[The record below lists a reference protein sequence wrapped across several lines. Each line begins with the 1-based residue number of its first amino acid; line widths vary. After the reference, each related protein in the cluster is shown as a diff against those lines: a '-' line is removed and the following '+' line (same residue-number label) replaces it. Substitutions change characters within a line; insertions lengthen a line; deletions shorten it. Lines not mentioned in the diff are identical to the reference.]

1 MPFSYRFHHLLRLAE
16 HEEEEVRRRLA
27 MKDGQIAAAEAEI
40 RKIQLERQHGLEA
53 KAVDLIA
60 GAMERVRLY
69 PAYFLRLQNR
79 EDFQN
84 EELERLRKQRE
95 KIAQELAEKRQTR
108 KTYEKIRERDEAVFK
123 KQEQRRDQK
132 NMDEFASRLTRP
144 FAEENHA

>member
-1 MPFSYRFHHLLRLAE
+1 MPFSYRFQHLLRLAE

-27 MKDGQIAAAEAEI
+27 IKEGQIAAEEAEI
-40 RKIQLERQHGLEA
+40 RKVHLERQHGLEA
-53 KAVDLIA
+53 KAADLMA

-79 EDFQN
+79 EDFHR

-108 KTYEKIRERDEAVFK
+108 KTYEKIRERDEGLFRK
-123 KQEQRRDQK
+123 EEQRRDQK
-132 NMDEFASRLTRP
+132 RMDEFAARLKRP
-144 FAEENHA
+144 SMEEEHA